1 MTFKTL
7 ADAFAQSGA
16 GTDDFKRLYK
26 GAFELM
32 KNDPANAAL
41 YFVIGVAA
49 HAYVVQYDDQGV
61 APEISEAAKSALV
74 AYNSKIGSALSAD
87 PATRL
92 VILGEVAS
100 AYQFDIPNF

>member
-1 MTFKTL
+1 MTFQTL
-7 ADAFAQSGA
+7 AAAFEQSGA

-32 KNDPANAAL
+32 KSDSANAAL

-49 HAYVVQYDDQGV
+49 HAYVVQYEDQGV
-61 APEISEAAKSALV
+61 APEISEAAKKALV
-74 AYNSKIGSALSAD
+74 SYCTKIGQALAAD

-92 VILGEVAS
+92 AQLGEDAS
-100 AYQFDIPNF
+100 ANQFEIHNF